1 MDKCKSCFVIAS
13 NKAAALELASG
24 AAQFAEKVSLIS
36 LSAPMSAAGIDTV
49 YCLEDASVSVA
60 MYTKSIA
67 KLIAEQQP
75 ELVLVEQCRN
85 GRLLAGVIAATLGTS
100 VQSDISELS
109 YDGAFVSKRAG
120 YGGLAVKVERSAQTA
135 VVCAGVGTFPA
146 AAEAECGETLTIKAD
161 EQCGVSFVEKTEK
174 VQQRTNLSAAKAVVC
189 VGRGIGDTE
198 NLAVAEELANLIGAE
213 MGCTRPVAEEDKLMP
228 SNRYI
233 GVSGVNIKPE
243 LYIAVGLSGQVQH
256 TSGVNDAG
264 CVLAINKDENAPIF
278 SECDF
283 GVVGDLKAVLPKV
296 IELLR
301 TK

>member
-1 MDKCKSCFVIAS
+1 MDKCKTCFVIAS
-13 NKAAALELASG
+13 GKAGALELATG
-24 AAQFAEKVSLIS
+24 AVQFAEKVSLIS
-36 LSAPMSAAGIDTV
+36 LSAPVSAAGIDTV
-49 YCLEDASVSVA
+49 YCLEDTNVSAA
-60 MYTKSIA
+60 MYTQAIA
-67 KLIAEQQP
+67 KLVAEQKP
-75 ELVLVEQCRN
+75 ELVLVEQSRN
-85 GRLLAGVIAATLGTS
+85 GRLLAGAIAAACGTS
-100 VQSDISELS
+100 VQTDISAID
-109 YDGAFVSKRAG
+109 YDGAFVTKRAG
-120 YGGLAVKVERSAQTA
+120 YGGLAVKTERSTETA
-135 VVCAGVGTFPA
+135 VVCVGVGVFA
-146 AAEAECGETLTIKAD
+146 AAEEAAVGETVTIKA
-161 EQCGVSFVEKTEK
+161 EQTGICYVEKTEK

-283 GVVGDLKAVLPKV
+283 GVIGDLKAVMPKL
-296 IELLR
+296 IELLK